1 MTRRLITVVTATL
14 AAAMCSTVAAAGTR
28 TSGVTGR
35 VTAGPTCPVER
46 VDHPCPP
53 QPVSATIKAQKTS
66 RTFGRRC
73 GSSSTIKAQKTSRTF
88 ARTRSDANG
97 DYSMRLAPGRY
108 TLVVQ
113 TGSLF
118 PRCPAT
124 AVTVPR
130 NQVVTA
136 DISCDTGIR

>member
-66 RTFGRRC
+66 RTV
-73 GSSSTIKAQKTSRTF
+73 

-136 DISCDTGIR
+136 DISCDT